1 MSNRVYLS
9 FGGYEKVNPTLL
21 LDELR
26 LVECT
31 FTKPHL
37 MRTLLFAFIS
47 IQAFICRAQQTSY
60 LALDHN
66 NVSCLLDDEGG
77 FFNHLQVGTNG
88 YEVPKQSG
96 LSTIFSG
103 SYWMG
108 CQDVNG
114 SLYVSAVKY
123 SAGGGQSAFHGGPIA
138 NNNAYNSLAYMNPY
152 QQSIWKIS
160 EAEITYHQ
168 TNFQTPGY
176 VVPNTLSSWPG
187 NGDASLGVATKLA
200 PFVDLN
206 GNGLYEPAMGDY
218 PDIRGDE
225 AVYIIMNDE
234 SFLPDGNQMG
244 IELHAMFYQYSS
256 GNYLNNTT
264 FLNLRVL
271 NRSNRTYYN
280 FHEGLYLDFD
290 LGNYWDDYIGCD
302 PTKRLLYAYNGD
314 EFDEPGGGN
323 IAYGANPPCQG
334 VLCLSHPLESAT
346 MISGSMDAGIY
357 SSFDTTAW
365 LMMNGQYND
374 SSNWMNP
381 LTNLPTHFMYDGNP
395 NLPNTWNE
403 AASNNPPGDRRGML
417 SIRETTFPQNTSICS
432 DYAFVYDRSGSRL
445 NNVQQVI
452 NISGA
457 LLNAYQNG
465 GNFPCI
471 SSAFNE
477 LSDETLPPSEIVVYP
492 NPSNG
497 KIQINWNN
505 IQAKRLEIRT
515 MQGAL
520 VYAESIVNTS
530 SKTLDLSVLAKGIY
544 FVHIGT
550 QMQRIILE

>member
-1 MSNRVYLS
+1 MS
-9 FGGYEKVNPTLL
+9 GGHQAPSPKL
-21 LDELR
+21 
-26 LVECT
+26 T
-31 FTKPHL
+31 FTKPYL
-37 MRTLLFAFIS
+37 MKKLLFAFIA
-47 IQAFICRAQQTSY
+47 IQAFMSTAQQPNY
-60 LALDHN
+60 MPLDHN

-77 FFNHLQVGTNG
+77 FFNHLAVGTNG
-88 YEVPKQSG
+88 YEIPKNSD
-96 LSTIFSG
+96 LSTIFTG

-108 CQDVNG
+108 AQDVNG

-123 SAGGGQSAFHGGPIA
+123 SAGGSWSAFHGGPIA
-138 NNNAYNSLAYMNPY
+138 NNSAYNSLAYMNQY
-152 QQSIWKIS
+152 QQSIWKVS
-160 EAEITYHQ
+160 EAEITNHQ

-176 VVPNTLSSWPG
+176 VVPNALSSWPG
-187 NGDASLGVATKLA
+187 NGDVSLGVATKLA

-206 GNGLYEPAMGDY
+206 GNGLYEPSLGDY

-234 SFLPDGNQMG
+234 SYQPDGNQLG

-256 GNYLNNTT
+256 GTYLNNTT
-264 FLNLRVL
+264 FLNLRVI

-290 LGNYWDDYIGCD
+290 LGNYSDDYIGCN
-302 PTKRLLYAYNGD
+302 PTNRLLYAYNGD
-314 EFDEPGGGN
+314 DFDELDLD
-323 IAYGANPPCQG
+323 ISYGANPPCQG
-334 VLCLSHPLESAT
+334 VVCLSHPLESAT
-346 MISGSMDAGIY
+346 MITGSMDAGIY
-357 SSFDTTAW
+357 NSFDTTAW
-365 LMMNGQYND
+365 LMMNGQYSD

-381 LTNLPTHFMYDGNP
+381 LTNLPTHFTYDGNP

-403 AASNNPPGDRRGML
+403 GASNNPPGDRRGML
-417 SIRETTFPQNTSICS
+417 SIRETTFPQNASICS

-465 GNFPCI
+465 GNFPCL

-477 LSDETLPPSEIVVYP
+477 LSDETLSPSEIVVYP

-497 KIQINWNN
+497 KIQITWNN
-505 IQAKRLEIRT
+505 IQAKRLEIRS

-520 VYAESIVNTS
+520 VYAESIENIS
-530 SKTLDLSVLAKGIY
+530 SKTLDLTMLSKGIY
-544 FVHIGT
+544 FVQIGT
-550 QMQRIILE
+550 QIQRLIIV